1 VARHRHA
8 RRGKPIIA
16 IANSFAA
23 FENAMTLDI
32 AMGGSANTVLHL
44 LAIAEEGGVDVTL
57 ADIGRLSRRVPV
69 VCLCSASSHPRY

>member
-1 VARHRHA
+1 VVCHRHA

-32 AMGGSANTVLHL
+32 AIGGSANTVLHL
-44 LAIAEEGGVDVTL
+44 LAIAEEGGVDVTM
-57 ADIGRLSRRVPV
+57 AGIDRLSRRVPV
-69 VCLCSASSHPRY
+69 VCLCSASSLPRC